1 MTNLHLVA
9 PIDLPSRHPHEPR
22 LGMLRPV
29 TDCILMRHSVS
40 CETTRPFGSLALPIE
55 LLELLVLR
63 RTYHRAEATVTVS
76 AVAYDRYGEW
86 NER

>member
-1 MTNLHLVA
+1 MTSLHPVA
-9 PIDLPSRHPHEPR
+9 PIDPPSCHPHEPR

-63 RTYHRAEATVTVS
+63 RTYHRAEATVIVP
-76 AVAYDRYGEW
+76 AVAYDRCGEW